1 VIQELATIGALTPT
15 QRTELVNSSLGL
27 DALSPELIIQV
38 RDAYAHALRYVFAF
52 FTAVSGFYFVTSF
65 GIKEI
70 PFRKDSAAL
79 EAEKRATK
87 GDVER
92 GSEKGDKDEGE
103 GRVQESAETDS
114 VHSASENDATLV
126 VAPPAIGPDGL
137 ALKPTASRLQ
147 REKEASVSQHGQ

>member
-1 VIQELATIGALTPT
+1 MIQELATIGALTPT

-92 GSEKGDKDEGE
+92 GSEKEDNEEGE
-103 GRVQESAETDS
+103 GRVQEIADTDS
-114 VHSASENDATLV
+114 VHSATEHDATLV

-147 REKEASVSQHGQ
+147 REGEVPASQHGQ